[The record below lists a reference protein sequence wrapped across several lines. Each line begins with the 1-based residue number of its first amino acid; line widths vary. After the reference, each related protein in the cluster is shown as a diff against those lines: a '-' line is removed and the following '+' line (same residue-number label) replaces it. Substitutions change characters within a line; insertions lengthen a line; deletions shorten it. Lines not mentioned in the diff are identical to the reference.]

1 MYLDI
6 PKLSKTS
13 YRYFGINMKSI
24 TWTPCTMLV
33 VDIVAA
39 IFLFYMHTK
48 CIRWQ
53 GKNISKYRKMHIL
66 VTITCLIVPNIILFG
81 KWLCKIQNGNLRNAF
96 AMFAEFI
103 NKFLCKE
110 SQKVYLADNKLDI

>member
-1 MYLDI
+1 
-6 PKLSKTS
+6 
-13 YRYFGINMKSI
+13 MKII

-96 AMFAEFI
+96 AMFAEFF

-110 SQKVYLADNKLDI
+110 SQKIYLADSKLDSI